1 MAYPFFPMISAT
13 SVTLAGYYHRLR
25 EHGLNDSHSGN
36 ASVRIDDSVWITPAG
51 ACGDDFSSSDLVEC
65 RLDSDIPDNA
75 SADTLIHLETYRAR
89 PNVNAIL
96 HAHPPYTIGMTM
108 DGKRFGPIDLGGL
121 LHFQSVTILDIPFD
135 DLINQYV
142 GSRSTEIAQSISL
155 SLKESWLVIV
165 RAHGVY
171 SAGASL
177 KDAYKRICTL
187 EHSAKIYSISVNR

>member
-1 MAYPFFPMISAT
+1 MVGLARPNRWDEGRGLIKMAYPFFPMISAT

-36 ASVRIDDSVWITPAG
+36 ASVRINDSVWITPAG

-142 GSRSTEIAQSISL
+142 GSRY
-155 SLKESWLVIV
+155 
-165 RAHGVY
+165 AH
-171 SAGASL
+171 L
-177 KDAYKRICTL
+177 PDA
-187 EHSAKIYSISVNR
+187 V